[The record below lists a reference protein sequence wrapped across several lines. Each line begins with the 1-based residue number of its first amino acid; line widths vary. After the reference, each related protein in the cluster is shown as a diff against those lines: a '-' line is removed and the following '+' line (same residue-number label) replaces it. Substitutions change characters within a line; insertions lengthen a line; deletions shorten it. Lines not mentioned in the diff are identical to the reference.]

1 MLALAAGLSLTPAL
15 SGHAGKLGGLGLVS
29 DVVHV
34 ISAALWTGGLA
45 FLVLALVLAGE
56 DRWELATRA
65 VPRFSTLAVYSVVA
79 LIAAGVVSAYLEV
92 RTWRGLWETAYGLL
106 LLAKIALV
114 VPLVA
119 LGAYNNRYAV
129 PRLEAGIASPSE
141 RRRFLR
147 VAGAELGIMVAIVAV
162 TSVLINT
169 RPAATELG
177 IAAATTDATPA
188 ADTTTGT
195 APQPFVGSV
204 QLGGLEAGVVVDPA
218 APGENT
224 ITITFDPAA
233 ERPAEVS
240 VAASLPSE
248 DVGPLDFTAEPDPA
262 DPSAYVIRNASLAIA
277 GDWELRVQALL
288 GQSNLLTETIT
299 VPIQG
304 R

>member
-177 IAAATTDATPA
+177 IARPRGRRPPTPRPARRHSPSWARCSSAACRPT
-188 ADTTTGT
+188 
-195 APQPFVGSV
+195 
-204 QLGGLEAGVVVDPA
+204 VVVDPA

-224 ITITFDPAA
+224 ITITFDPAG
-233 ERPAEVS
+233 ERPTEVS

-248 DVGPLDFTAEPDPA
+248 DIGPLDFTAEPDPA
-262 DPSAYVIRNASLAIA
+262 DPSAYVIENASLAIA